1 MAYNGNN
8 VLLISSGSLVLFG
21 SSESQGGIFWYET
34 TDTLAT
40 VLAAN
45 YMTDGQK
52 RGLGLGSIVIYN
64 DGVASTFLQVVALQ
78 QPQPA
83 PSVAPGAAAL
93 GVTLAVMTPAGSTG
107 VALQFTTA
115 ALQSAA
121 IPVADVT
128 GADLTIFTNTG
139 TTPGNLQLPTAAAIV
154 AALPNAQ
161 VGFSYELDVT
171 NGSSAANTAT
181 LTTNTGLTLTGTMTI
196 AQNATRRLAVTITG
210 VGASAAVTFQTITL
224 P

>member
-1 MAYNGNN
+1 MSYNGNN
-8 VLLISSGSLVLFG
+8 LLLLTGGSLALFG
-21 SSESQGGIFWYET
+21 ASESQGAVFWYES
-34 TDTLAT
+34 TDSLAS

-52 RGLGLGSIVIYN
+52 RGLGLGDIVIFN
-64 DGVASTFLQVVALQ
+64 NGVTSSFLQVTALQ
-78 QPQPA
+78 QPQPS
-83 PSVAPGAAAL
+83 PSVSPGTAAL
-93 GVTLAVMTPAGSTG
+93 GVTLGAVTPAGSTG
-107 VALQFTTA
+107 VAAQFTTA

-128 GADLTIFTNTG
+128 GADVTFFTNTG

-154 AALPNAQ
+154 GALPNAQ
-161 VGFSYELDVT
+161 PGFTYELDVT

-196 AQNATRRLAVTITG
+196 AQNATRRLAVTITAI
-210 VGASAAVTFQTITL
+210 GASPAVTVQSITL